1 MIHIYFQ
8 YFFYYY
14 KNAIITHVEN
24 LNAHHLNMS
33 EEDFDNYSSGT
44 VDTNSSSNVLRLIQT
59 NIKILCELKDKQK
72 LLKQEISRLQSDMES
87 FKQSMQK
94 NFHSSLDKNKEKY
107 TQNIADYERKS
118 VLDDDKDVR
127 SLNQSKLPQ
136 PLMPSM
142 RQSSTNNSS

>member
-1 MIHIYFQ
+1 
-8 YFFYYY
+8 
-14 KNAIITHVEN
+14 
-24 LNAHHLNMS
+24 MS